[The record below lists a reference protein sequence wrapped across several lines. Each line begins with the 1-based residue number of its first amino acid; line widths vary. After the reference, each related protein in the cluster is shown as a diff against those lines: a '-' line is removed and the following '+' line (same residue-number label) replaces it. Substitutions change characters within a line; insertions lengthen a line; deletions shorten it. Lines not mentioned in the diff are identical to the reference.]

1 MEKLD
6 LELLMKIADLHGIPE
21 GSYNIRKNGKSLGRA
36 STEDVEIVPKTDKD
50 GIDIIV
56 KAGVKGKSV
65 HIPVILTA
73 GDMLDKVFNDFY
85 IGKGAEVTIIAGCG
99 IHNDTC
105 GESRHDGVHTFYL
118 EEGSSVRYI
127 ERHYGEGD
135 PEGKKEFT
143 PVTKAYLKKGA
154 SLYMES
160 TQLGGVTF
168 TDRLTTATLRAGAK
182 FTVRE
187 KLLTNGT
194 DKAITRFKVK
204 LLGKDSSVDVVSR
217 SVARGSSYQSFISD
231 VIGKNRCFGHVE
243 CDSILLDN
251 ARILSTPRID
261 AISPEAS
268 LVHEAAVGKIAGEQ
282 LIKLMSLGLTEQ
294 EAEDTI
300 IKGYL
305 Q

>member
-73 GDMLDKVFNDFY
+73 GDMLDKVYNDFY

-127 ERHYGEGD
+127 ERHYGEGA

-143 PVTKAYLKKGA
+143 PVTKAFLKKGA

-217 SVARGSSYQSFISD
+217 SVARGGSYQSFISD

>member
-73 GDMLDKVFNDFY
+73 GDMLDKVYNDFY

-127 ERHYGEGD
+127 ERHYGEGN

-143 PVTKAYLKKGA
+143 PVTKAFLKKGA

-268 LVHEAAVGKIAGEQ
+268 LVHETAVGKIAGEQ